1 MSPSLATQ
9 ASLVTPSP
17 VPARAHRTWFER
29 RLRLL
34 PIRWRILAIAVLNSA
49 LALIL
54 LLLIWD
60 GAKVLSGAWNDL
72 RQVRQSERLLVS
84 LDSEAG
90 RLQSLIH
97 RYFNQPEPSVLAE
110 IIRRRESLISNLRV
124 QASLDTLVAGTAQK
138 LIGLTDRFVSGFDEL
153 RHTRTAISR
162 TYETEV
168 LRPAKEMA
176 GLYAILDGTTQRG
189 ESLILPPL
197 ARSREAY
204 NAMLLA
210 ANAYYLSN
218 AQDAEEDAKRQLE
231 VIEAAAPM
239 MLNFADNDVQRSAVS
254 DLRERAA
261 AMRRGLDRLA
271 EQFGHQ
277 ARLLREAIDDVA
289 AAMSTSIDGLT
300 ATMRQRERSAQERFD
315 EAVEDVSGKVAVVA
329 FGFVLLVVFM
339 GIMISRSINEP
350 LGDLRQA
357 MNAIIA
363 GDYDRRVSG
372 LRAPDEIGDMARAI
386 EVFRENAIARRQ
398 AEEAVRASKEEAETA
413 LSDLRDTQ
421 TSLIEA
427 EKLAALG
434 SLVAGVAHEVNN
446 PVGIS
451 LTVASSL
458 ARRCQEFA
466 AEVEA
471 GTVRRSRLTE
481 FVEGNR
487 EAANQLVANLHRA
500 GELIQS
506 FKQVAVDRSHAER
519 RQFDL
524 KESMEQIIASLKP
537 GLKRSQLRL
546 VLDVPPG
553 ILMNS
558 YPGPF
563 GQVLTNL
570 FLNSVNHAFPG
581 DAGGTISIVA
591 RTSGADQVHML
602 FRDDGIGMPE
612 EVQRQAFDPFFTTR
626 RGEGGTGLGLH
637 IVYNLITRKL
647 GGRIVLSSR
656 PGEGT
661 TFRISLPRMA
671 PAEAGEPDATVTGR
685 AEHGLG

>member
-1 MSPSLATQ
+1 MATEASLA
-9 ASLVTPSP
+9 ASPGP
-17 VPARAHRTWFER
+17 EARARPTWFAR

-54 LLLIWD
+54 LFLVWD
-60 GAKVLSGAWNDL
+60 GAKALSAAWNEL
-72 RQVRQSERLLVS
+72 RQVRQSERLLVA

-90 RLQSLIH
+90 RLQGLIH
-97 RYFNQPEPSVLAE
+97 RYFTQADPSVLAE

-124 QASLDTLVAGTAQK
+124 QAALDPLLAGAAQK
-138 LIGLTDRFVSGFDEL
+138 LIGLTQRFVSGFDEL
-153 RHTRTAISR
+153 RNTRAAISR
-162 TYETEV
+162 TYDTSV
-168 LRPAKEMA
+168 LRPARDMA
-176 GLYAILDGTTQRG
+176 GLFAILDGSTQRS
-189 ESLILPPL
+189 ESGMLAPL

-218 AQDAEEDAKRQLE
+218 SENAADDAKRQLD
-231 VIEAAAPM
+231 VIAATAPAMLEA
-239 MLNFADNDVQRSAVS
+239 ADNDIQRSALA

-261 AMRRGLDRLA
+261 ALRRGLDLLTD
-271 EQFGHQ
+271 QFQRQ
-277 ARLLREAIDDVA
+277 ARLLGEAIDDMA
-289 AAMSTSIDGLT
+289 ASMSTTIDELT
-300 ATMRQRERSAQERFD
+300 GTMRQRERSAQEHFD
-315 EAVEDVSGKVAVVA
+315 EAVEAVSGKVAVVA
-329 FGFVLLVVFM
+329 LGFVVLVVFM
-339 GIMISRSINEP
+339 GIMVSRSINEP
-350 LGDLRQA
+350 LADLRQA
-357 MNAIIA
+357 MNAIVA

-372 LRAPDEIGDMARAI
+372 LRASDEIGDMARAI
-386 EVFRENAIARRQ
+386 EVFRENAIGRRR
-398 AEEAVRASKEEAETA
+398 AEEAVRASKERAEAA
-413 LSDLRDTQ
+413 LAELRETQ

-466 AEVEA
+466 AEIA
-471 GTVRRSRLTE
+471 TGSMRRSRLTE
-481 FVEGNR
+481 FVDGNR
-487 EAANQLVANLHRA
+487 DAAEQLVANLHRA

-519 RQFDL
+519 REFDL
-524 KESMEQIIASLKP
+524 KESTEQIIASLKP
-537 GLKRSQLRL
+537 GLKSSQFRL
-546 VLDVPPG
+546 VVDIPTG
-553 ILMNS
+553 IRMNG
-558 YPGPF
+558 YPGAF

-570 FLNSVNHAFPG
+570 FLNSVNHGFPG
-581 DAGGTISIVA
+581 EAAGTISIVA
-591 RTSGADQVHML
+591 RTSGADQVHMIV
-602 FRDDGIGMPE
+602 RDDGVGMSE

-656 PGEGT
+656 PGDGT
-661 TFRISLPRMA
+661 TFRISLPRVA
-671 PAEAGEPDATVTGR
+671 PAETGEPAVP
-685 AEHGLG
+685 AMQES

>member
-1 MSPSLATQ
+1 MSGPLATQ
-9 ASLVTPSP
+9 ASLAA
-17 VPARAHRTWFER
+17 PAAPEVRSHRTWFER

-54 LLLIWD
+54 LFLIWD

-97 RYFNQPEPSVLAE
+97 RYFTQPEPSVLAE

-124 QASLDTLVAGTAQK
+124 QGSLDTFVADTARK
-138 LIGLTDRFVSGFDEL
+138 LIGLTQRFVSGFDDL
-153 RHTRTAISR
+153 RNTRAMISR
-162 TYETEV
+162 IYETEV
-168 LRPAKEMA
+168 LRPAKDMA
-176 GLYAILDGTTQRG
+176 GLFALLDGSTQRV

-197 ARSREAY
+197 ARAREAY
-204 NAMLLA
+204 NAMLLG

-218 AQDAEEDAKRQLE
+218 GLEGDEEVRRHLDAMTATVPL
-231 VIEAAAPM
+231 
-239 MLNFADNDVQRSAVS
+239 MLDFADNDIQRSGVS
-254 DLRERAA
+254 DLRERATSL
-261 AMRRGLDRLA
+261 RGGIDRLA
-271 EQFGHQ
+271 AQFSKQ
-277 ARLLREAIDDVA
+277 EALLRDTIDDVA
-289 AAMSTSIDGLT
+289 GAMSASIDELT
-300 ATMRQRERSAQERFD
+300 AAMRQRERSAQQRFD
-315 EAVEDVSGKVAVVA
+315 QAVENVSGKVAVVA
-329 FGFVLLVVFM
+329 FAFVLLVIFM

-363 GDYDRRVSG
+363 GDYGRRVSG
-372 LRAPDEIGDMARAI
+372 LRASDEIGHMARAI
-386 EVFRENAIARRQ
+386 EVFRENAIARRH
-398 AEEAVRASKEEAETA
+398 AEEAVRASKEEAEIA

-421 TSLIEA
+421 TSLVEA

-458 ARRCQEFA
+458 ARRCQEFG
-466 AEVEA
+466 AEIEA
-471 GTVRRSRLTE
+471 GPMRRSRLTE
-481 FVEGNR
+481 FVRGNK
-487 EAANQLVANLHRA
+487 EAADQLVANLHRA

-506 FKQVAVDRSHAER
+506 FKQVAVDRTHAER
-519 RQFDL
+519 RPFDL
-524 KESMEQIIASLKP
+524 KESTEQIIASLKP
-537 GLKRSQLRL
+537 SLKRSQLRI
-546 VLDVPPG
+546 VVDIPPG
-553 ILMNS
+553 IVMNS

-570 FLNSVNHAFPG
+570 FINAANHAFPA
-581 DAGGTISIVA
+581 DEAGTISIVA
-591 RTSGADQVHML
+591 RTSGADQVHL
-602 FRDDGIGMPE
+602 IYRDDGVGMPD
-612 EVQRQAFDPFFTTR
+612 EVQRQAFEPFFTTR

-637 IVYNLITRKL
+637 IVYNLVTRKL

-661 TFRISLPRMA
+661 TFRINLPRLA
-671 PAEAGEPDATVTGR
+671 PAEAGELNATASGR
-685 AEHGLG
+685 VEHGVG

>member
-1 MSPSLATQ
+1 VATQ
-9 ASLVTPSP
+9 ASLATPSAP
-17 VPARAHRTWFER
+17 PARAHRTWFER

-72 RQVRQSERLLVS
+72 RQVRQSERLLVA

-97 RYFNQPEPSVLAE
+97 RYFTQPEPSVLAE
-110 IIRRRESLISNLRV
+110 IIRRRESLISNLRA
-124 QASLDTLVAGTAQK
+124 QASLDTFVAGTAQK
-138 LIGLTDRFVSGFDEL
+138 LIGLTERFVSGFDEL

-168 LRPAKEMA
+168 LRPAKDMA
-176 GLYAILDGTTQRG
+176 GLYAILDGTTQRS

-218 AQDAEEDAKRQLE
+218 AQEAEEDAKRQLD
-231 VIEAAAPM
+231 VIDATAPM
-239 MLNFADNDVQRSAVS
+239 MLTFADNDVQRSALS

-277 ARLLREAIDDVA
+277 ARLLRETIDDVA
-289 AAMSTSIDGLT
+289 TAMSGSIDELT
-300 ATMRQRERSAQERFD
+300 ATMRQRDRSAQERFD
-315 EAVEDVSGKVAVVA
+315 KAVEDVSGKVAVIA

-372 LRAPDEIGDMARAI
+372 LRAPDEIGDIARGI

-398 AEEAVRASKEEAETA
+398 AEEAVRASKEEAEAA

-591 RTSGADQVHML
+591 RTSGTDQVHML
-602 FRDDGIGMPE
+602 FRDDGLGMPD

-661 TFRISLPRMA
+661 TFRISLPRVA
-671 PAEAGEPDATVTGR
+671 PAEAGEPEGAVTGR
-685 AEHGLG
+685 AQHGRG

>member
-1 MSPSLATQ
+1 LNDPLLATQ
-9 ASLVTPSP
+9 ASIPTSSL
-17 VPARAHRTWFER
+17 PARAHRTWFER

-54 LLLIWD
+54 LLLVWD

-72 RQVRQSERLLVS
+72 RQVRQSERLLVA

-110 IIRRRESLISNLRV
+110 IIRRRESLISNLRA
-124 QASLDTLVAGTAQK
+124 QASFDTLVAGTAQK
-138 LIGLTDRFVSGFDEL
+138 LIGLTERFVGGFDEL
-153 RHTRTAISR
+153 RHTRSAISR
-162 TYETEV
+162 IYETEV
-168 LRPAKEMA
+168 LRPAKDMA
-176 GLYAILDGTTQRG
+176 SLYAVLDGSTQRSD
-189 ESLILPPL
+189 SLILPPL
-197 ARSREAY
+197 ARAREAY

-218 AQDAEEDAKRQLE
+218 AQEAEEEAKRQLD
-231 VIEAAAPM
+231 VIEASAPT
-239 MLNFADNDVQRSAVS
+239 MLDFADNDIQRSAVS
-254 DLRERAA
+254 DLRRRAVA
-261 AMRRGLDRLA
+261 LRGGLDRLA
-271 EQFGHQ
+271 EQFGKQ
-277 ARLLREAIDDVA
+277 ARLLRESIDDMA
-289 AAMSTSIDGLT
+289 AAMSASIDELT

-315 EAVEDVSGKVAVVA
+315 RAVEDVSGKVAVVA
-329 FGFVLLVVFM
+329 FGFVLLVILM

-357 MNAIIA
+357 MNAIVT

-398 AEEAVRASKEEAETA
+398 AEEAVRASKEEAEAA
-413 LSDLRDTQ
+413 LSNLRDTQ

-466 AEVEA
+466 AEIEA
-471 GTVRRSRLTE
+471 GPVRRSRLTE
-481 FVEGNR
+481 FVDGNR

-506 FKQVAVDRSHAER
+506 FKQVAVDRTHADR

-524 KESMEQIIASLKP
+524 KESTEQIIASLKP
-537 GLKRSQLRL
+537 GLRHSQLRL
-546 VLDVPPG
+546 VLDIPPG
-553 ILMNS
+553 IVMNG

-563 GQVLTNL
+563 GQLLTNL

-581 DAGGTISIVA
+581 DTAGTISIVA
-591 RTSGADQVHML
+591 RTSGADQVHMI
-602 FRDDGIGMPE
+602 FRDDGIGMPDD
-612 EVQRQAFDPFFTTR
+612 VQRKAFDPFFTTR

-637 IVYNLITRKL
+637 IVYNLVTRKL

-661 TFRISLPRMA
+661 TFRINLPRVA
-671 PAEAGEPDATVTGR
+671 PIEAGEPDSAVTGR
-685 AEHGLG
+685 VEHGVG

>member
-1 MSPSLATQ
+1 MATQ
-9 ASLVTPSP
+9 ASLATPSAP
-17 VPARAHRTWFER
+17 PARAHRTWFER

-72 RQVRQSERLLVS
+72 RQVRQSERLLVA

-110 IIRRRESLISNLRV
+110 IIRRRESLISNLRA

-162 TYETEV
+162 IYQTEV
-168 LRPAKEMA
+168 LRPAKDMA
-176 GLYAILDGTTQRG
+176 GLYAILDGTTQRS

-218 AQDAEEDAKRQLE
+218 AKEAEEDAKRHLD
-231 VIEAAAPM
+231 VIDATAPL
-239 MLNFADNDVQRSAVS
+239 MLDFADNDVQRSAMS

-261 AMRRGLDRLA
+261 AMRAGLDRLA
-271 EQFGHQ
+271 KQFDRQ

-289 AAMSTSIDGLT
+289 TAMSAAIDGLT

-372 LRAPDEIGDMARAI
+372 LRAPDEIGDIARGI

-398 AEEAVRASKEEAETA
+398 AEEAVRASKEEAEAA

-471 GTVRRSRLTE
+471 GTVRRSRLSE

-546 VLDVPPG
+546 VLDVPAG

-581 DAGGTISIVA
+581 DTGGTISIVA
-591 RTSGADQVHML
+591 RTSGTDQVHML
-602 FRDDGIGMPE
+602 FRDDGIGMPD

-637 IVYNLITRKL
+637 IVYNLVTRKL

-661 TFRISLPRMA
+661 TFRINLPRVA

-685 AEHGLG
+685 AEHGVG

>member
-1 MSPSLATQ
+1 M
-9 ASLVTPSP
+9 
-17 VPARAHRTWFER
+17 PARSHRTWFER

-60 GAKVLSGAWNDL
+60 GAKVLSGAWSDL
-72 RQVRQSERLLVS
+72 RQVRQSERLLVT

-97 RYFNQPEPSVLAE
+97 RYFNQPEASVLAE

-153 RHTRTAISR
+153 RHTRSAISR

-168 LRPAKEMA
+168 LRPAKDMA
-176 GLYAILDGTTQRG
+176 GLYAILDGATQRSD
-189 ESLILPPL
+189 SLILPPL

-218 AQDAEEDAKRQLE
+218 AQDAEEDAKRHLE
-231 VIEAAAPM
+231 AIDATAPI
-239 MLNFADNDVQRSAVS
+239 MLGFADNDIQRSAMS

-289 AAMSTSIDGLT
+289 AAMSTSIDELT

-315 EAVEDVSGKVAVVA
+315 KAVEDVSGKVAVVA
-329 FGFVLLVVFM
+329 FAFVLLVVFM

-357 MNAIIA
+357 MNAIVA
-363 GDYDRRVSG
+363 GDYDRHVSG

-386 EVFRENAIARRQ
+386 EVFRENAIARRH

-434 SLVAGVAHEVNN
+434 GLVAGVAHEVNN

-458 ARRCQEFA
+458 VRRCQEFA
-466 AEVEA
+466 AEIEA
-471 GTVRRSRLTE
+471 GAVRRSRLTE

-519 RQFDL
+519 RPFDL

-537 GLKRSQLRL
+537 GIKRAQLNL

-553 ILMNS
+553 IVMNS
-558 YPGPF
+558 FPGPF

-570 FLNSVNHAFPG
+570 FLNAVNHAFPG
-581 DAGGTISIVA
+581 DAAGTVSIVA
-591 RTSGADQVHML
+591 RTSGTDQVHMI

-612 EVQRQAFDPFFTTR
+612 DVQRQAFDPFFTTR

-661 TFRISLPRMA
+661 TFRISLPRVA
-671 PAEAGEPDATVTGR
+671 PAEAGEPAAAVSGR
-685 AEHGLG
+685 VEHGHG